1 MDWIPLVWIVA
12 GLLIVLLELFLS
24 GFIAVFIGIG
34 ALVTGIAIALGLP
47 GDARFHSSC
56 SSASRLAACWGY
68 GRGSPAGFRA
78 ACIRVAA
85 TRPMTTSLAAKPA

>member
-47 GDARFHSSC
+47 GEGALPFLVFVGVTVGSLLALRAVLGLVPGPGSS
-56 SSASRLAACWGY
+56 
-68 GRGSPAGFRA
+68 GRR
-78 ACIRVAA
+78 
-85 TRPMTTSLAAKPA
+85 